1 MKETFLGSCLRC
13 GKSLTRGQSVRRNAA
28 EYCARCAKYVTE
40 FKHGPWPKKRVDWIL
55 PGPDIGRLGQELLET
70 ISRARDE
77 RPIQVFLEKN
87 PWFLVQLFGYGHG
100 RWVFPRPRLGSE
112 HIPDFMVC
120 GQDSAGPYWH
130 LIELESPTRSVL
142 RNDGQPRAAFTHASQ
157 QISDWRVWLRKH
169 GQYAQSELGYTGL
182 DDEFQGIIIMGRR
195 SHLRTEHRE
204 RYRELSRGGLEV
216 MSYDRLS
223 EQVLG
228 ATEFWRE
235 ILRRSGK
242 S

>member
-1 MKETFLGSCLRC
+1 MGFLFLESCFRC
-13 GKSLTRGQSVRRNAA
+13 GESLTREQIVRRNSTD
-28 EYCARCAKYVTE
+28 YCARCANYVRK
-40 FKHGPWPKKRVDWIL
+40 FKRDPWPKKRVDWIL
-55 PGPDIGRLGQELLET
+55 PRPEIAQLGQELAET
-70 ISRARDE
+70 ISRAQDE

-87 PWFLVQLFGYGHG
+87 PWFLVQLFSYGHG

-130 LIELESPTRSVL
+130 LIELESPTLSVL

-157 QISDWRVWLRKH
+157 QISDWRIWLRKNC
-169 GQYAQSELGYTGL
+169 QYAQSELGYTGL
-182 DDEFQGIIIMGRR
+182 DADFQAIIIMGRR
-195 SHLRTEHRE
+195 GQLRAEDGA
-204 RYRELSRGGLEV
+204 RYRELSRAGLEV

-228 ATEFWRE
+228 ATQSWEDV
-235 ILRRSGK
+235 LRRSGK
-242 S
+242 R